1 MEQILKLS
9 LNDEQLENLE
19 NILIEAKDNLP
30 DDEEEFQAAHEDS
43 YAGTIREMLEQMA
56 RQTNRGVAPSEYM
69 NCEVQ

>member
-69 NCEVQ
+69 NCEV

>member
-1 MEQILKLS
+1 MEQSLLLS

-43 YAGTIREMLEQMA
+43 YAGTIREVLEQMA
-56 RQTNRGVAPSEYM
+56 KQTNRGVAPSDYM
-69 NCEVQ
+69 NCEV